1 MKKKL
6 MAGCMA
12 GITLLMGSCAGK
24 AGQAEK
30 PADDSLYLLVGSYA
44 DSMQE
49 GVKVYEFDQEKGD
62 GTYLSGLKGIS
73 NPSFLTVSG
82 NGERVY
88 AVGRFYGQCVV
99 L

>member
-30 PADDSLYLLVGSYA
+30 PADDSLYLLVA
-44 DSMQE
+44 VM
-49 GVKVYEFDQEKGD
+49 
-62 GTYLSGLKGIS
+62 
-73 NPSFLTVSG
+73 PTVCRK
-82 NGERVY
+82 E
-88 AVGRFYGQCVV
+88 
-99 L
+99 

>member
-49 GVKVYEFDQEKGD
+49 GVKCMSLTRKGD

-73 NPSFLTVSG
+73 NPSFLLLFREWRKSVCS
-82 NGERVY
+82 R
-88 AVGRFYGQCVV
+88 RGQ
-99 L
+99 

>member
-1 MKKKL
+1 

-49 GVKVYEFDQEKGD
+49 GVKVYEFDQEKGSQ
-62 GTYLSGLKGIS
+62 TFHF
-73 NPSFLTVSG
+73 FLFPG
-82 NGERVY
+82 MEKECM
-88 AVGRFYGQCVV
+88 Q
-99 L
+99 

>member
-30 PADDSLYLLVGSYA
+30 PADDSLYLLVSEASEAERGRMGSRFRKGN
-44 DSMQE
+44 D
-49 GVKVYEFDQEKGD
+49 DQGKGLD
-62 GTYLSGLKGIS
+62 EHDL
-73 NPSFLTVSG
+73 
-82 NGERVY
+82 ER
-88 AVGRFYGQCVV
+88 
-99 L
+99 